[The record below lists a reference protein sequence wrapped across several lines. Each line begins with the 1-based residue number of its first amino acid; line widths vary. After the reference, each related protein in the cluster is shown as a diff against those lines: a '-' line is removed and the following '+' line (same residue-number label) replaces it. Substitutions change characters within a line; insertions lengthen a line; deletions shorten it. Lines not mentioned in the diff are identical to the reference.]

1 MDSGVALEMDST
13 SSLYELRVSLSL
25 LFSCLFL
32 MRDEGLRCCAA
43 ALLSLSLSLAF
54 FFLVWVLRFAFC
66 VRLLLFLLLLL
77 LCDAAAAIPTF
88 LLLLYIHTSAAD
100 PFPHPRSCHSRDD
113 VAGLELG
120 TVGGSGLHDV
130 PARLAVEGLDGAAL
144 TVQLGLGLEA
154 ADLDAGALGQDD
166 GLWP

>member
-32 MRDEGLRCCAA
+32 MRGCAALLRCCAA
-43 ALLSLSLSLAF
+43 FAFAFACFLLSCLG
-54 FFLVWVLRFAFC
+54 FAFC
-66 VRLLLFLLLLL
+66 VRLLLFLLL

>member
-43 ALLSLSLSLAF
+43 FAFAFAFACFLLSCLG
-54 FFLVWVLRFAFC
+54 FAFC
-66 VRLLLFLLLLL
+66 VRLLLFLLL